1 MFFVYLAC
9 LVRLG
14 ESLLPIARSFI
25 PCPASFLQHQ
35 VIADFSSL
43 GPGAD
48 GRRGITLLSPGF
60 YTISANSDAN
70 PTPGHTGLTV
80 KAGTSMATPGTAGY
94 AALVRQYFRMGYYPL
109 GAVDASRG
117 FIPRGALIEA
127 MIVNSAQHMTGTFA
141 GIAANGDR
149 TNARTAFNTQQVRAR
164 AGARMRLFQ
173 QCWRAM
179 RSSLWLPRAPI
190 LTFPL
195 SHLFRVHLSP
205 SPTNSPASLGRPRLW
220 SLSA

>member
-80 KAGTSMATPGTAGY
+80 KAGTSMATPVTAGY

-164 AGARMRLFQ
+164 AGAHALVSAVLA
-173 QCWRAM
+173 CDA
-179 RSSLWLPRAPI
+179 LLPVLPRAPI